1 MNTDPI
7 MKLSVNPSKHINS
20 NLNKAIS
27 KSRPMSS
34 DLFALASKIF
44 PGGVNSPARAMKHLP
59 YPFYVKS
66 AEGPYLITED
76 GERLIDYCMGFGP
89 LILGHGHPI
98 IRRAVEEALNRGWL
112 YGVPTRAEIEEAQKI
127 MNHIKSIEMIR
138 FVSTGTEATMNA
150 VRLARGFTG
159 RKLIIKFEGNFHGS
173 HDYVLVKAG
182 SGAATW
188 GTPTS
193 AGIPEEV
200 ARLTIVL
207 PYNDID
213 ALGRVMREKGNEVAA
228 IIMEPVA
235 ANYGLIPPREGF
247 IQEARRLTQEYGALL
262 ILDEVVTGFRVGLE
276 GAQGMF
282 NIVPDLTTLGKV
294 IGGGFP
300 IGAFGGSREIMQL
313 ISPLGPV
320 YNAGTFNAHPISMVA
335 GLATINELEKGEA
348 YAIANEASRRI
359 SESLVD
365 IGSRLGIGVTVNRVA
380 SMFQFYFTDKP
391 VETTNDV
398 ARSNEKMYLKVHAE
412 ALKRGVYL
420 APSQFEVNFTSA
432 THTKEIVDET
442 IRILEEAIKASKT

>member
-1 MNTDPI
+1 
-7 MKLSVNPSKHINS
+7 
-20 NLNKAIS
+20 
-27 KSRPMSS
+27 MSS
-34 DLFALASKIF
+34 DLFALASTIF

-59 YPFYVKS
+59 HPFYVKS
-66 AEGPYLITED
+66 AQGPYLITED
-76 GERLIDYCMGFGP
+76 GEKLIDYCMGFGP
-89 LILGHGHPI
+89 LILGHGHPAT
-98 IRRAVEEALNRGWL
+98 RHAVEEALSKGWL
-112 YGVPTRAEIEEAQKI
+112 YGAPTRIEIEEALKV
-127 MNHIKSIEMIR
+127 MNHVKSIEMIR

-150 VRLARGFTG
+150 IRLARGFTG

-207 PYNDID
+207 PYNDLE
-213 ALGRVMREKGNEVAA
+213 ALERTMREKGNEVAA

-235 ANYGLIPPREGF
+235 ANYGLILPREGF
-247 IQEARRLTQEYGALL
+247 VQEARQLTQEYGALL
-262 ILDEVVTGFRVGLE
+262 IFDEVVTGFRVGLE
-276 GAQGMF
+276 GAQGML
-282 NIVPDLTTLGKV
+282 NVVPDLTTLGKI

-300 IGAFGGSREIMQL
+300 IGAFGGSRKIMRL
-313 ISPLGPV
+313 ISPSGPV

-335 GLATINELEKGEA
+335 GLATISELEKGEA
-348 YAIANEASRRI
+348 YIIANEAARRI
-359 SESLVD
+359 SDALID
-365 IGSRLGIGVTVNRVA
+365 IGSRLGIDITINRMA

-398 ARSNEKMYLKVHAE
+398 ARSNEKMYLQVHAE

-432 THTKEIVDET
+432 AHTKDIVDET
-442 IRILEEAIKASKT
+442 IRILEESIKASKALQ